1 MVKIMDNKKEY
12 ILCAAIKR
20 IEPNLLEDTMYHN
33 NDINNI
39 EIGFRHHD
47 ILQRF
52 KGEVSKKSDNQG
64 FYTSKGR
71 FVDRHE
77 AMYIAWKAGQINDSI
92 ALKVP
97 LDIIIKDLDNG
108 IVISRETIKNYFNKL
123 YSEDL
128 Y

>member
-1 MVKIMDNKKEY
+1 MDNKKEY

-20 IEPNLLEDTMYHN
+20 IEPRFKEDTMYHN

-39 EIGFRHHD
+39 EIGYRHHD
-47 ILQRF
+47 ILRRF
-52 KGEVSKKSDNQG
+52 NYNKEHEVSMKICDQG
-64 FYTSKGR
+64 FYTSEGR
-71 FVDRHE
+71 YVDRYE
-77 AMYIAWKAGQINDSI
+77 GMFIAWKAGQINDSI

-108 IVISRETIKNYFNKL
+108 IVISRENIKNYFNKL